1 MLYSIWGIEKIW
13 GVWTQVYQ
21 IKVRKSY
28 IERHCRR
35 VTQRL
40 ILNETSVRPCEGQ
53 LIIPVLVY
61 LGGNGATQ
69 GKTPNKGHRYTE
81 IHP

>member
-1 MLYSIWGIEKIW
+1 ML
-13 GVWTQVYQ
+13 Q

-28 IERHCRR
+28 IERHCRC
-35 VTQRL
+35 VTQLL
-40 ILNETSVRPCEGQ
+40 ILNETSVRPSESR

-61 LGGNGATQ
+61 LGIEASQ
-69 GKTPNKGHRYTE
+69 GKTPNKGRRYTE